1 MTDKLHTLLTRL
13 HGIHQEKKLLKC
25 QEDQCKAELDA
36 LYELGDVGKQVA
48 DPDIAITVSRSRTT
62 TYQHSQ
68 SVREDIEKLKMM
80 DIELGHAKK
89 KETHSWTVRLGKP
102 KTADD

>member
-1 MTDKLHTLLTRL
+1 MSTIHTLLTRL
-13 HGIHQEKKLLKC
+13 HGISLEKKLLKA

-36 LYELGDVGKQVA
+36 LYELGDVGKQVT
-48 DPDIAITVSRSRTT
+48 DPDVPLTVSRARTT

-68 SVREDIEKLKMM
+68 SAREDIEKIKMM

-89 KETHSWTVRLGKP
+89 KETYSWTVRAGKA
-102 KTADD
+102 KADD

>member
-1 MTDKLHTLLTRL
+1 MATIHSLLTRL
-13 HGIHQEKKLLKC
+13 HGIALEKKLLKA
-25 QEDQCKAELDA
+25 QEDQCKAELDS
-36 LYELGDVGKQVA
+36 LYELGDVGKQVT
-48 DPDIAITVSRSRTT
+48 DPDVPLVVSRSRTT